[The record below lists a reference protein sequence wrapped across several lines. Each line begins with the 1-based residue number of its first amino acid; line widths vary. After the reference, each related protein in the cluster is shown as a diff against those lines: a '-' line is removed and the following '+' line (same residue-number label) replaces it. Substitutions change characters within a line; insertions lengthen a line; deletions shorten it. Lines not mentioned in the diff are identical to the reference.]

1 MSLHFSANQ
10 YDKNFQPTL
19 LQNWEVPRS
28 YREWMVNKGMRD
40 CRPRAFSGF
49 TQIVANNKGHLLP
62 GVKRSRE
69 SPWGTFIGTWD
80 MPLKIP
86 GNNMTNSTART
97 ENAVLRLERLK
108 TDGDIV
114 LGGKLKQCKVPPPLP
129 VKADRDADKTL
140 SPKNAAAATQLQ
152 SENGVRS
159 GAMNPEPMTTA
170 PAPVLSPAIRTP
182 VKPCTPNI
190 DWPRPASQRSRA
202 NSASPRCAGQ
212 KSPLPAIQ
220 PGTPVKAD
228 FKWPSPRACEDPVA
242 A

>member
-19 LQNWEVPRS
+19 LQNWEVPRG

-40 CRPRAFSGF
+40 CRPRTFSGF
-49 TQIVANNKGHLLP
+49 TQIVANDKGHLLS

-86 GNNMTNSTART
+86 GNSMTNCTART

-108 TDGDIV
+108 SDGDIV
-114 LGGKLKQCKVPPPLP
+114 LGGKLKQCKMPSPLL

-140 SPKNAAAATQLQ
+140 SPKNAAGAIKL
-152 SENGVRS
+152 SSGNGGRS
-159 GAMNPEPMTTA
+159 GAMNPEPMSSVQV
-170 PAPVLSPAIRTP
+170 PASPGIRPTE
-182 VKPCTPNI
+182 KPCTPNI

-202 NSASPRCAGQ
+202 NSASPKMSAQ

-220 PGTPVKAD
+220 PGMPAKPE
-228 FKWPSPRACEDPVA
+228 FKWPSPRAEEQVPA
-242 A
+242 